1 MSAAATAQVAVP
13 EIEKATIVPITPVPA
28 AVVTPTQIDGH
39 PVLPIVIAFLIAGF
53 ASTAFVGSIIFW
65 LAIRHS
71 GVVWP

>member
-13 EIEKATIVPITPVPA
+13 EVKQPVLIPGTGAPTAVTTPTQTDEHAIVPIVF
-28 AVVTPTQIDGH
+28 
-39 PVLPIVIAFLIAGF
+39 AFLIAVV